1 MMTSV
6 SSELGPKG
14 MVNVVLPITCDLCS
28 CAAVQPP
35 EFLSWVV
42 MMTYN
47 PLIFLQIVIYTIPVT
62 WSRDLC
68 SCAAVQPLKSLRGEG
83 GECRRGRDLGRGRDL
98 CSCAA
103 VQPLESLYREG
114 GWWGGMMS
122 CAYCYI
128 HI

>member
-68 SCAAVQPLKSLRGEG
+68 SCAAVQLCSPSKVCGERGESVG
-83 GECRRGRDLGRGRDL
+83 GDVTWGGDVT
-98 CSCAA
+98 CAA
-103 VQPLESLYREG
+103 VQLCSP
-114 GWWGGMMS
+114 
-122 CAYCYI
+122 
-128 HI
+128 